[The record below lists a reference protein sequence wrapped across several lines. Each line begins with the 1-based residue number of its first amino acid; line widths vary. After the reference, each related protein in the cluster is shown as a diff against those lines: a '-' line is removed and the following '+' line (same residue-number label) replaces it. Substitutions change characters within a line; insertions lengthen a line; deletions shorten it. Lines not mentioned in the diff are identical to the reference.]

1 MDRPTCSITNALAEA
16 YSEAHTSPEDDV
28 LYQINR
34 SIHLHTSNPR
44 MSSGP
49 YQGRWLQMVS
59 EMLVPKVVVEIGVF
73 AGYATICL
81 ARGLAEGGVLYAVE
95 AEDEYEDFIREN
107 LRLTAMEDRVNL
119 CIGRALQVIPTLP
132 DDIDLVYL
140 DADKINYLQYYE
152 LLVPKIRKGG
162 ILMIDNV
169 LWSGKVLYDQPQGD
183 RETAVLKS
191 LNDKIQADPRVENVL
206 LPIRDGLMMVRIK

>member
-1 MDRPTCSITNALAEA
+1 
-16 YSEAHTSPEDDV
+16 
-28 LYQINR
+28 
-34 SIHLHTSNPR
+34 
-44 MSSGP
+44 
-49 YQGRWLQMVS
+49 MVS

-107 LRLTAMEDRVNL
+107 LRLAAMEDRVNL